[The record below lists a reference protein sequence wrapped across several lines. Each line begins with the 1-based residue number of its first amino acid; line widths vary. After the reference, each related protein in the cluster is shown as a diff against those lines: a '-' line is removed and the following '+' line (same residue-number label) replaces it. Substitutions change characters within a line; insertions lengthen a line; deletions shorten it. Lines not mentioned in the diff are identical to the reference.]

1 MGKRLWL
8 IGILLCP
15 LIPLVGQDID
25 ANPSLEKRS
34 LSTIADQI
42 TDPSERAAFVE
53 LFAQAPPT
61 EMRTRAAA
69 FLARFPQ
76 SAFLA
81 QAYEVAARA
90 SFDLESYQPGL
101 DYAEKSLALLPENP
115 LLLVAVA
122 DVEAREGRN
131 PRAIVHAQ
139 EALDD
144 LDRFGSPASVPEKDW
159 PDLERKLKASA
170 DFSQGRALLQ
180 QALPLP
186 AGEKRAPLL
195 KDSEASLLAA
205 QRLNSADLE
214 ITYLLGLAQ
223 FAAGES
229 AEAANNFAATYGA
242 GGELAPQAL
251 DNLRTIYQM
260 LYPGAALPFETF
272 LQQAEAR
279 ARTGRATPANASAN
293 TSANTP
299 PGVHSIAE
307 YSGSESCRGCHAAI
321 YQRWSET
328 GMAKM
333 FRPYAPQNVVGDFKT
348 NNRFYLGDEVES
360 QGGKIQVR
368 DAGNRTL
375 FARMLARNGRHY
387 FEIWQSDGNWHTY
400 PVDYTI
406 GSKFQQA
413 YATKLPNGEIHV
425 FPIQYNLLE
434 KRWINYWKMI
444 DGPGSERA
452 NPRSWEKLDSATS
465 YQAICAVCHTSQLR
479 NVKGEGFATNGP
491 EFKEPGIDCEMCHG
505 PSTEHVVETS
515 AQQFDAEQ
523 SYSKAPLDPP
533 VNFHDAGSRKFVA
546 ICAQCHMQ
554 SAIRKPGAGGELNYS
569 SSGDFFNNHARLPFG
584 EFSRKGFY
592 KDGRF
597 RQTTF
602 IVEALERSACFKQGQ
617 VSCGTCHDPHGHDSA
632 SNPTSVKFRDKPDLM
647 CTGCHSQF
655 GDALRASQHSH
666 HPAESEAS
674 RCVSCHMPRIMDALL
689 FRARTHQIDDLPN
702 AEMTERFG
710 QEESPNACLLCH
722 RQKDAEWVEQ
732 QLRAWRPESGRPKT
746 EISLDRGGVSRLK

>member
-8 IGILLCP
+8 IAILLCP
-15 LIPLVGQDID
+15 LVPLVGQDID
-25 ANPSLEKRS
+25 ANPSVEKRS

-42 TDPSERAAFVE
+42 GDKAERAAFVD
-53 LFAQAPPT
+53 LFRQAPPA
-61 EMRTRAAA
+61 EMQARAQA

-101 DYAEKSLALLPENP
+101 TYAQKSLALLPENP

-122 DVEAREGRN
+122 DVEAREDRN
-131 PRAIVHAQ
+131 PRAIVDAQ
-139 EALDD
+139 EALND
-144 LDRFGSPASVPEKDW
+144 LDRFGSPGSVSEEDW
-159 PDLERKLKASA
+159 PDLQRKLKASA
-170 DFSQGRALLQ
+170 NFSKGRALLQ
-180 QALPLP
+180 QALSLP
-186 AGEKRAPLL
+186 RGEKRALL
-195 KDSEASLLAA
+195 LNDSEASVLEA

-223 FAAGES
+223 LAAGKS
-229 AEAANNFAATYGA
+229 AEAATNFATAYGA
-242 GGELAPQAL
+242 GGALAPQAL

-260 LYPGAALPFETF
+260 LYPGSRVPFETF
-272 LQQAEAR
+272 LKQAEER
-279 ARTGRATPANASAN
+279 ARNRQATPANASAN
-293 TSANTP
+293 PSANTP
-299 PGVHSIAE
+299 PVVRSIAE

-321 YQRWSET
+321 YQQWSET

-360 QGGKIQVR
+360 RGGKIPVR
-368 DAGNRTL
+368 DTGNRTL

-387 FEIWQSDGNWHTY
+387 FDIWQSDGKWHTY

-452 NPRSWEKLDSATS
+452 DPRSWEKLDGATS

-479 NVKGEGFATNGP
+479 NVNGEGFATNGP

-505 PSTEHVVETS
+505 PSAEHVAETS
-515 AQQFDAEQ
+515 AQQFNAEQ
-523 SYSKAPLDPP
+523 FYAKGPLDPP

-554 SAIRKPGAGGELNYS
+554 SAIRKPGVGGELNYS

-617 VSCGTCHDPHGHDSA
+617 LSCGTCHDPHGHDSA
-632 SNPTSVKFRDKPDLM
+632 SNPTSVKFLDKPDLM
-647 CTGCHSQF
+647 CTGCHTQF
-655 GDALRASQHSH
+655 ADAARASQHAH

-722 RQKDAEWVEQ
+722 RQKSAEWVKQ

-746 EISLDRGGVSRLK
+746 EISLAGGGVSRLK